1 MEVFYFELFSYTK
14 QIHSLEYKIEDAVF
28 YVVVF
33 LNVVLK
39 AKYFTKMLN
48 PVLNL
53 QSPFFNGFI
62 ILHFNSSICTHY
74 PSMLLHVYFISVI
87 QKGFNRVPLVTQEC
101 YCRLLCGLVY

>member
-53 QSPFFNGFI
+53 QSPFLTVLLFC
-62 ILHFNSSICTHY
+62 ILIPQYVLITHPCY
-74 PSMLLHVYFISVI
+74 YMYILSV
-87 QKGFNRVPLVTQEC
+87 
-101 YCRLLCGLVY
+101 